1 MSYVMIGVLGHL
13 HTIGVDWKDSQVSV
27 NFRISEVNFARGV
40 HAIMCIFREVSC
52 HVVLRFVLVGER
64 TFSGFRIEIPEMIR
78 IATAR
83 VIADFALADRI
94 EFIVEEPWDVSGAI
108 ANQEELEIWNAHA
121 SIPISQHTRSQNMQK
136 ICTARYL
143 F

>member
-1 MSYVMIGVLGHL
+1 MGVLGHL
-13 HTIGVDWKDSQVSV
+13 HTIGVDWKDAQVSV
-27 NFRISEVNFARGV
+27 NFSTMEVNFARGV
-40 HAIMCIFREVSC
+40 HAIMCIFREVSVVPIC

-83 VIADFALADRI
+83 VIADFALADCI

-143 F
+143 S